1 VDSANSNVE
10 VTSGH
15 LNLISSK
22 QNSNGSIYMEAT
34 GTAGGIKLR
43 SKSSGIDLY
52 STGNVDLNSVNKNIN
67 IGVFTNDITQSTDKI
82 ILESST
88 KISMDTED
96 IDIVASDSINIISQT
111 SDIKIGTSPS
121 NTLLGF
127 QNNNILLNQ
136 SSSTSD

>member
-1 VDSANSNVE
+1 
-10 VTSGH
+10 
-15 LNLISSK
+15 
-22 QNSNGSIYMEAT
+22 
-34 GTAGGIKLR
+34 
-43 SKSSGIDLY
+43 
-52 STGNVDLNSVNKNIN
+52 
-67 IGVFTNDITQSTDKI
+67 
-82 ILESST
+82 
-88 KISMDTED
+88 MDTED